1 MLCSLN
7 LLDLL
12 NVVEPLKKSHFYLM
26 IYGEKVLQGIKLT
39 LIIERNAITIE
50 FHKAPETLFA
60 VDKYAQGLACILKN

>member
-1 MLCSLN
+1 
-7 LLDLL
+7 
-12 NVVEPLKKSHFYLM
+12 M